1 MPKFLKEP
9 LLHFLLLGGALFLLF
24 RLTGGTNEADG
35 GDAQSQD
42 TATQRSI
49 SNEIVVSTGQI
60 ESLVAQFEKVWQRAP
75 TTQEL
80 TGLIEKFV
88 RDEVLYREALKLEL
102 DRDDPIVRRRMG
114 QKLEFFTE
122 DIIALAKPTTK
133 DLTDY
138 LEAHPDAYRLE
149 STFTFKQVYLDA
161 KKRGEGIDA
170 DLAALLESLRADGAS
185 ADISEAG
192 DALILDQ
199 FYLANSQHDISRLFG
214 REFAQGLLKAP
225 TGTWHGPVKSGYGIH
240 LVFISELIEGRSPPL
255 ETVREAVE
263 RDWTAAKRKET
274 NEALYQKWRARYTVE
289 VAELPASEEV
299 SSK

>member
-24 RLTGGTNEADG
+24 GLTGGVDGTEGRDDQNQEA
-35 GDAQSQD
+35 
-42 TATQRSI
+42 TTQRSI

-75 TTQEL
+75 TAQER

-138 LEAHPDAYRLE
+138 LEANPDAFRLE
-149 STFTFKQVYLDA
+149 STFSFQQVYLNA

-170 DLAALLESLRADGAS
+170 DVAALLESLRAHRGP
-185 ADISEAG
+185 
-192 DALILDQ
+192 LT
-199 FYLANSQHDISRLFG
+199 
-214 REFAQGLLKAP
+214 AP
-225 TGTWHGPVKSGYGIH
+225 
-240 LVFISELIEGRSPPL
+240 
-255 ETVREAVE
+255 
-263 RDWTAAKRKET
+263 
-274 NEALYQKWRARYTVE
+274 
-289 VAELPASEEV
+289 
-299 SSK
+299 